1 MNDVNKDFWDIVGT
15 RADPSELEVGDLFR
29 LEFGSRRTVKVVAEK
44 WIDGRGLTQL
54 RIEDAPPRDYTG
66 IPLMTVVVPT

>member
-1 MNDVNKDFWDIVGT
+1 MNDTDKDFWDIVGE

-29 LEFGSRRTVKVVAEK
+29 LEFGSLRTVKVIAEK

-54 RIEDAPPRDYTG
+54 RIEDAPPGDYTDVDM
-66 IPLMTVVVPT
+66 ITVVVPR

>member
-1 MNDVNKDFWDIVGT
+1 LGHRRH

-29 LEFGSRRTVKVVAEK
+29 LEFGSLRTVKVVAEK

-54 RIEDAPPRDYTG
+54 RIEDAPPGDYTEVDM
-66 IPLMTVVVPT
+66 ITVVVPR